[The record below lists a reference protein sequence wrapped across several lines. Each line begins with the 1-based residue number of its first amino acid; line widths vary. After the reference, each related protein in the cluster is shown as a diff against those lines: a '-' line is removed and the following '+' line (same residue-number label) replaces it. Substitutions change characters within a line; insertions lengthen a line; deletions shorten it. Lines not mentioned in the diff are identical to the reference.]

1 MKEYIIEEEEKD
13 DNKKENEK
21 EEKEKKEVKEE
32 KEEKEEKDSSEKDL
46 LLIKKDSKSYENY
59 DYRDILLLND
69 LDFFYKTGKIPFV
82 FFTHLL
88 CTILVTFIIIVHNE
102 NLNKLMQQSRA
113 VQASFYLHED
123 TENPD
128 FDFPKKFV
136 YSKYETFS
144 ESLVKIINNIYDINK
159 TINFDI
165 IYDNQD
171 DIKMFTK
178 FKASADIDNNKS
190 FSGYNGTFPYV
201 FNITKNI
208 EPLKQFFKNRTDVI
222 KYFLS
227 QAEQLNI
234 LLKYKYD
241 RLNYGSCQIVN
252 LNLIFD
258 CSQVSFIKFY
268 PKFEYDNCP
277 LDFDIIKLGFKD
289 SFSIFSLILIFSA
302 VCEEF
307 FILKKILSIV
317 KIVFYI
323 KENLSKENFLD
334 NFTNEELFFRTGE
347 SKWDLIKNKDIF
359 SLFPKWLFMFV
370 LTGILNTVGGI
381 SFLFHPFLTHLNRI
395 IFGFGSFFSWISFAY
410 YFHSNHK
417 YNLFYRTLFKS
428 MSEYKYLFTT
438 FLLLF
443 TGFCLLNMCVNY
455 HPGPYYNGFQG
466 TFATVLAA
474 TLGDILID
482 IWYTTFVDNPI
493 LTLILGFIMF
503 IVFLGNH
510 FRVMFNVT
518 QEMFQIA
525 NLETKKSWLDNSFD
539 FKDYL
544 NQQFN
549 INELEE
555 KEGSTSSG
563 EKAKKDFVFD
573 DAWMRAVLNIDEMNK
588 LETIDLNNLKVKGLN
603 TEAVV
608 NSLKKLRKNN
618 RNKKISKEIFK
629 EILDE
634 EGNTEMEKLD
644 GKNKQI
650 SRAFKNIEKVFYR
663 MYLKVKKDINFN
675 NKEKFKEICQ
685 QSIEKLEEFKSEI
698 SIDW

>member
-1 MKEYIIEEEEKD
+1 MKEYYIEEEE
-13 DNKKENEK
+13 EI
-21 EEKEKKEVKEE
+21 EEKEKLNETEE
-32 KEEKEEKDSSEKDL
+32 KKYFSTENDL
-46 LLIKKDSKSYENY
+46 LLIKSYSKHFGNY

-88 CTILVTFIIIVHNE
+88 CTILVTLIIVTQND
-102 NLNKLMQQSRA
+102 NLNKLMQQTRA
-113 VQASFYLHED
+113 VQASIYSHED

-128 FDFPKKFV
+128 YDFPKKF
-136 YSKYETFS
+136 YYTKYETFS
-144 ESLVKIINNIYDINK
+144 ESLLEIIDNIYEINS
-159 TINFDI
+159 TIDFDI
-165 IYDNQD
+165 YFENQN

-178 FKASADIDNNKS
+178 FRMSSYINNKS
-190 FSGYNGTFPYV
+190 FSDYNATFPYI
-201 FNITKNI
+201 FNIQKGVD
-208 EPLKQFFKNRTDVI
+208 PLKEFFGNRTDLI
-222 KYFLS
+222 KYFLT
-227 QAEQLNI
+227 QVEELNL

-241 RLNYGSCQIVN
+241 RLDYGACQMVN

-258 CSQVSFIKFY
+258 CTHISYIKFY

-277 LDFDIIKLGFKD
+277 LKFERIIQSFNE
-289 SFSIFSLILIFSA
+289 SFSFFSLILVLSA
-302 VCEEF
+302 ICEEF
-307 FILKKILSIV
+307 FILKKILSII

-370 LTGILNTVGGI
+370 LTGILNIIGGI
-381 SFLFHPFLTHLNRI
+381 SFIFHPFLTELNRI
-395 IFGFGSFFSWISFAY
+395 IFGLGAFCSWISFAY

-428 MSEYKYLFTT
+428 MNEYKFLLTT
-438 FLLLF
+438 FIILF
-443 TGFCLLNMCVNY
+443 TGFCLLNMNVNF
-455 HPGPYYNGFQG
+455 HSGPYYIGFQG
-466 TFATVLAA
+466 TFETVFAA

-482 IWYTTFVDNPI
+482 IWYSTFIDNPI
-493 LTLILGFIMF
+493 LTLFLGFIMF
-503 IVFLGNH
+503 VVFLGNH

-525 NLETKKSWLDNSFD
+525 NLETKKSWLDNNFD

-544 NQQFN
+544 NQQYN
-549 INELEE
+549 INEVEE
-555 KEGSTSSG
+555 KEGSSSSG
-563 EKAKKDFVFD
+563 EKNKKDFVFD
-573 DAWMRAVLNIDEMNK
+573 DAWMRAILNLDDMNK
-588 LETIDLNNLKVKGLN
+588 LESIDLNNLKVKGLN
-603 TEAVV
+603 TEAIV

-629 EILDE
+629 EILEE

-650 SRAFKNIEKVFYR
+650 SRAFKNIEKMFYK
-663 MYLKVKKDINFN
+663 MFLKVKEDINYK
-675 NKEKFKEICQ
+675 NKDKFIEICQ
-685 QSIEKLEEFKSEI
+685 ESIEKLEEFKLDITS
-698 SIDW
+698 DW

>member
-1 MKEYIIEEEEKD
+1 MKEYDIKEE
-13 DNKKENEK
+13 DNKKEKEVDEK
-21 EEKEKKEVKEE
+21 EEKNNSEQESLTTRTNSKK
-32 KEEKEEKDSSEKDL
+32 
-46 LLIKKDSKSYENY
+46 IGNY

-88 CTILVTFIIIVHNE
+88 CTILVTLIILTQNE
-102 NLNKLMQQSRA
+102 NLNKLMQQTRA
-113 VQASFYLHED
+113 VQASIYLHED

-128 FDFPKKFV
+128 YDFPKK
-136 YSKYETFS
+136 YYYTKYETFS
-144 ESLVKIINNIYDINK
+144 QSLVNIINNIYNINN
-159 TINFDI
+159 TIDFDI
-165 IYDNQD
+165 YFDNQN

-178 FKASADIDNNKS
+178 YRMSSNINNNS
-190 FSGYNGTFPYV
+190 FSEYNGAFPYI

-208 EPLKQFFKNRTDVI
+208 DPLMKYFENKTDTI
-222 KYFLS
+222 KYFLT
-227 QAEQLNI
+227 QVKELNI

-241 RLNYGSCQIVN
+241 RLDYGACQMIN

-258 CSQVSFIKFY
+258 CTHISYIKFY

-277 LDFDIIKLGFKD
+277 LKFKRITQSFNE
-289 SFSIFSLILIFSA
+289 SFSFFGLILVLSAIFE
-302 VCEEF
+302 VF

-370 LTGILNTVGGI
+370 LTGLLNIIGGI
-381 SFLFHPFLTHLNRI
+381 SFIFNPFLTKLNRI
-395 IFGFGSFFSWISFAY
+395 IFGFGSFCSWISLSY
-410 YFHSNHK
+410 YFHSSHK

-438 FLLLF
+438 FIILF
-443 TGFCLLNMCVNY
+443 TGFCLLNMCVFY
-455 HPGPYYNGFQG
+455 HSGPYYIGFRG
-466 TFATVLAA
+466 TFATAFAA
-474 TLGDILID
+474 TLGDILIN
-482 IWYTTFVDNPI
+482 IWYSTFIDNPL
-493 LTLILGFIMF
+493 LTLFLGFIMF
-503 IVFLGNH
+503 VVFLGNH

-525 NLETKKSWLDNSFD
+525 NLETKKSWLDKSFD

-544 NQQFN
+544 NQQYN
-549 INELEE
+549 INEVEE

-563 EKAKKDFVFD
+563 DKNKKDFVFD
-573 DAWMRAVLNIDEMNK
+573 DAWMRAVLNLDDMNK
-588 LETIDLNNLKVKGLN
+588 LESIDLNNLKVKGLN

-608 NSLKKLRKNN
+608 KSLKILRKNN
-618 RNKKISKEIFK
+618 RNKKISKEIYK
-629 EILDE
+629 EILEE

-650 SRAFKNIEKVFYR
+650 SRAFKNIEKLFYK
-663 MYLKVKKDINFN
+663 MYLKVKEDINFN

-685 QSIEKLEEFKSEI
+685 QRIEKLEEKKNEI
-698 SIDW
+698 TNDWYN

>member
-1 MKEYIIEEEEKD
+1 MKEYDIKEE
-13 DNKKENEK
+13 DNKKEKEVDEK
-21 EEKEKKEVKEE
+21 EEKNNSEQESLTTRTNSKK
-32 KEEKEEKDSSEKDL
+32 
-46 LLIKKDSKSYENY
+46 IGNY

-88 CTILVTFIIIVHNE
+88 CTILVTLIILTQNE
-102 NLNKLMQQSRA
+102 NLNKLMQQTRA
-113 VQASFYLHED
+113 VQASIYLHED

-128 FDFPKKFV
+128 YDFPKK
-136 YSKYETFS
+136 YYYTKYETFS
-144 ESLVKIINNIYDINK
+144 QSLVNIINNIYNINN
-159 TINFDI
+159 TIDFDI
-165 IYDNQD
+165 YFDNQN

-178 FKASADIDNNKS
+178 YRMSSNINNNS
-190 FSGYNGTFPYV
+190 FSEYNGAFPYI

-208 EPLKQFFKNRTDVI
+208 DPLMKYFENKTDTI
-222 KYFLS
+222 KYFLT
-227 QAEQLNI
+227 QVKELNI

-241 RLNYGSCQIVN
+241 RLDYGACQMIN

-258 CSQVSFIKFY
+258 CTHISYIKFY

-277 LDFDIIKLGFKD
+277 LKFKRITQSFNE
-289 SFSIFSLILIFSA
+289 SFSFFGLILVLSAIFE
-302 VCEEF
+302 VF

-370 LTGILNTVGGI
+370 LTGLLNIIGGI
-381 SFLFHPFLTHLNRI
+381 SFIFNPFLTKLNRI
-395 IFGFGSFFSWISFAY
+395 IFGFGSFCSWISFAY

-428 MSEYKYLFTT
+428 MNEYKFLLTT
-438 FLLLF
+438 FSILF
-443 TGFCLLNMCVNY
+443 TGFCLLNMCVFY
-455 HPGPYYNGFQG
+455 HSGPYYIGFRG
-466 TFATVLAA
+466 TFATAFAA
-474 TLGDILID
+474 TLGDILIN
-482 IWYTTFVDNPI
+482 IWYSTFIDNPL
-493 LTLILGFIMF
+493 LTLFLGFIMF
-503 IVFLGNH
+503 VVFLGNH

-525 NLETKKSWLDNSFD
+525 NLETKKSWLDKSFD

-544 NQQFN
+544 NQQYN
-549 INELEE
+549 INEVEE

-563 EKAKKDFVFD
+563 DKNKKDFVFD
-573 DAWMRAVLNIDEMNK
+573 DAWMRAVLNLDDMNK
-588 LETIDLNNLKVKGLN
+588 LESIDLNNLKVKGLN

-608 NSLKKLRKNN
+608 KSLKILRKNN
-618 RNKKISKEIFK
+618 RNKKISKEIYK
-629 EILDE
+629 EILEE

-650 SRAFKNIEKVFYR
+650 SRAFKNIEKLFYK
-663 MYLKVKKDINFN
+663 MYLKVKEDINFN

-685 QSIEKLEEFKSEI
+685 QSIEKLEEFKNEI
-698 SIDW
+698 TNDWYN

>member
-1 MKEYIIEEEEKD
+1 MKEYDIKEE
-13 DNKKENEK
+13 DNKKEKEVDEK
-21 EEKEKKEVKEE
+21 EEKNNSEQESLTTRTNSKK
-32 KEEKEEKDSSEKDL
+32 
-46 LLIKKDSKSYENY
+46 IGNY

-88 CTILVTFIIIVHNE
+88 CTILVTLIILTQNE
-102 NLNKLMQQSRA
+102 NLNKLMQQTRA
-113 VQASFYLHED
+113 VQASIYLHED

-128 FDFPKKFV
+128 YDFPKK
-136 YSKYETFS
+136 YYYTKYETFS
-144 ESLVKIINNIYDINK
+144 QSLVNIINNIYNINN
-159 TINFDI
+159 TIDFDI
-165 IYDNQD
+165 YFDNQN

-178 FKASADIDNNKS
+178 YRMSSNINNNS
-190 FSGYNGTFPYV
+190 FSEYNGAFPYI

-208 EPLKQFFKNRTDVI
+208 DPLMKYFENKTDTI
-222 KYFLS
+222 KYFLT
-227 QAEQLNI
+227 QVKELNI

-241 RLNYGSCQIVN
+241 RLDYGACQMIN

-258 CSQVSFIKFY
+258 CTHISYIKFY

-277 LDFDIIKLGFKD
+277 LKFKRITQSFNE
-289 SFSIFSLILIFSA
+289 SFSFFGLILVLSAIFE
-302 VCEEF
+302 VF

-370 LTGILNTVGGI
+370 LTGLLNIIGGI
-381 SFLFHPFLTHLNRI
+381 SFIFNPFLTKLNRI
-395 IFGFGSFFSWISFAY
+395 IFGFGSFCSWISFAY

-428 MSEYKYLFTT
+428 MNEYKFLLTT
-438 FLLLF
+438 FIILF
-443 TGFCLLNMCVNY
+443 TGFCLLNMCVFY
-455 HPGPYYNGFQG
+455 HSGPYYIGFRG
-466 TFATVLAA
+466 TFATAFAA
-474 TLGDILID
+474 TLGDILIN
-482 IWYTTFVDNPI
+482 IWYSTFIDNPL
-493 LTLILGFIMF
+493 LTLFLGFIMF
-503 IVFLGNH
+503 VVFLGNH

-525 NLETKKSWLDNSFD
+525 NLETKKSWLDKSFD

-544 NQQFN
+544 NQQYN
-549 INELEE
+549 INEVEE

-563 EKAKKDFVFD
+563 DKNKKDFVFD
-573 DAWMRAVLNIDEMNK
+573 DAWMRAVLNLDDMNK
-588 LETIDLNNLKVKGLN
+588 LESIDLNNLKVKGLN

-608 NSLKKLRKNN
+608 KSLKILRKNN
-618 RNKKISKEIFK
+618 RNKKISKEIYK
-629 EILDE
+629 EILEE

-650 SRAFKNIEKVFYR
+650 SRAFKNIEKLFYK
-663 MYLKVKKDINFN
+663 MYLKVKEDINFN

-685 QSIEKLEEFKSEI
+685 QSIEKLEEFKNEI
-698 SIDW
+698 TNDWYN

>member
-1 MKEYIIEEEEKD
+1 M
-13 DNKKENEK
+13 
-21 EEKEKKEVKEE
+21 
-32 KEEKEEKDSSEKDL
+32 

-88 CTILVTFIIIVHNE
+88 CTILVTFIIIVHNN

-178 FKASADIDNNKS
+178 FKASADINNNNKS
-190 FSGYNGTFPYV
+190 YSGYNGTFPYV
-201 FNITKNI
+201 FNIAKDI

-227 QAEQLNI
+227 QAEELNI

>member
-1 MKEYIIEEEEKD
+1 MKEFEEEKENKEDPKNLSED
-13 DNKKENEK
+13 DLLIIKKE
-21 EEKEKKEVKEE
+21 
-32 KEEKEEKDSSEKDL
+32 
-46 LLIKKDSKSYENY
+46 SKNYGNY

-82 FFTHLL
+82 FFTHVL
-88 CTILVTFIIIVHNE
+88 CTFLVTLMLLTQNE
-102 NLNKLMQQSRA
+102 NLNKLMQQTRA

-123 TENPD
+123 TDIPD
-128 FDFPKKFV
+128 YDFPKKYF
-136 YSKYETFS
+136 YTKYETFS
-144 ESLVKIINNIYDINK
+144 ESLVNIINNIYDINK
-159 TINFDI
+159 TIDFDI
-165 IYDNQD
+165 YFENLD
-171 DIKMFTK
+171 DIKMYTK
-178 FKASADIDNNKS
+178 FRMSSNINNKS
-190 FSGYNGTFPYV
+190 FSDYNGAFPYV
-201 FNITKNI
+201 FNITKDTDPI
-208 EPLKQFFKNRTDVI
+208 KEFFNNETEII
-222 KYFLS
+222 KYFLT
-227 QAEQLNI
+227 QVEELNI

-241 RLNYGSCQIVN
+241 RLNYGACQIIN

-258 CSQVSFIKFY
+258 CSHISYIKFY

-277 LDFDIIKLGFKD
+277 FDFNLIKKGFND
-289 SFSIFSLILIFSA
+289 SFSFLSLILIFSSI
-302 VCEEF
+302 CEEIF
-307 FILKKILSIV
+307 VLKKILSII
-317 KIVFYI
+317 KIVYYI

-334 NFTNEELFFRTGE
+334 NFTNEQLFFRTGE

-370 LTGILNTVGGI
+370 LTGILNTLGGT

-395 IFGFGSFFSWISFAY
+395 IFGFGAFCSWISFAY

-428 MSEYKYLFTT
+428 MNEYKFLFTT
-438 FLLLF
+438 FIILF

-455 HPGPYYNGFQG
+455 HSGPYYNGFQG
-466 TFATVLAA
+466 TFATAFAA
-474 TLGDILID
+474 TLGDILIN
-482 IWYTTFVDNPI
+482 IWYSTFIDNPI

-563 EKAKKDFVFD
+563 EKNKKDFVFD
-573 DAWMRAVLNIDEMNK
+573 DAWMRAVLNLDDMNK
-588 LETIDLNNLKVKGLN
+588 LESIDLNNLKVKGLS
-603 TEAVV
+603 TEAIV

-618 RNKKISKEIFK
+618 RNKKISKEIYK
-629 EILDE
+629 EILEE

-650 SRAFKNIEKVFYR
+650 SRAFKNIEKIYYK
-663 MYLKVKKDINFN
+663 MYLQVKDDMNFH

-685 QSIEKLEEFKSEI
+685 QSIEKLEELKQEI
-698 SIDW
+698 SYGW